1 MLVRSLKQCLKAKF
15 LFFHRLYNKTN
26 KQTKKL
32 LQILQKTL
40 QKNPT
45 RVIHYLMGQSATVH
59 KIKVERWC
67 RSSSFTKLNSC
78 IPHMLLHNFIKIKTL
93 LQTHCLLQ
101 LKYLISIMRL
111 AYYIILFEHFHCNS
125 TNVELYTQ

>member
-15 LFFHRLYNKTN
+15 LFFSQAVKQN
-26 KQTKKL
+26 KQTNKKTAVDFAENVA
-32 LQILQKTL
+32 K
-40 QKNPT
+40 KPT
-45 RVIHYLMGQSATVH
+45 QVIHYLMGQSATVH
-59 KIKVERWC
+59 KIKIERWC
-67 RSSSFTKLNSC
+67 RSCSFTKLNSC